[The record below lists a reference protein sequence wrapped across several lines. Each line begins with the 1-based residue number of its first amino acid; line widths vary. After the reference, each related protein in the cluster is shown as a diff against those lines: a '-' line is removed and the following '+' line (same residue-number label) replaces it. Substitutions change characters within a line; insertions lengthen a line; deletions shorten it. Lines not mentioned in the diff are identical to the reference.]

1 MNKTCLVWASISLL
15 IFLSSSCNKNDD
27 KPNQVNTLAW
37 AVGAADSTAYA
48 QVLFSSDQGENW
60 IRQCDT
66 MEAIKGK
73 ELVSVFIDPN
83 GLVWAAGRD
92 ATLIKTADKGQNWE
106 KVTVSFADDK
116 PDFAAVASA
125 PDATIWVSGSDGFV
139 MHSTNNGIHWIQ
151 QTLPFFNGG
160 FVQGITAVNNELIVA
175 VGGKITG
182 EGSDID
188 GAIAVSR
195 DGGTSWGEIVLA
207 DNYGRHEWI
216 GVKHF
221 GNDHIVVYGEQ
232 GHYTYTTDAGETWI
246 NDSLNFSG
254 GGGMPPDINGLS
266 MISESNWWAVLDL
279 DHVMLTTNQGA
290 SWTDQGSA
298 GQGNMFLMGI
308 DHANEQ
314 IAIATGASAGWPQAG
329 KILQTTNAG
338 NTWMEKYQSDAPIF
352 SVAVNKKQ

>member
-15 IFLSSSCNKNDD
+15 FFLSLSCNKNDD

-37 AVGAADSTAYA
+37 AVGAADSTAHA
-48 QVLFSSDQGENW
+48 LVLFSSDQGKNW
-60 IRQCDT
+60 IRQCNT
-66 MEAIKGK
+66 LEAIKDK

-83 GLVWAAGRD
+83 DLVWAAGSD
-92 ATLIKTADKGQNWE
+92 ATLIKTADNGQNWE

-125 PDATIWVSGSDGFV
+125 PDATIWVSGSAGFV

-160 FVQGITAVNNELIVA
+160 LIQGITAVNNDLIVA

-188 GAIAVSR
+188 GAIAISR

-221 GNDHIVVYGEQ
+221 GSDHIVVYGEQ
-232 GHYTYTTDAGETWI
+232 AHYTYTTDAGETWI
-246 NDSLNFSG
+246 NDSVNILG

-266 MISESNWWAVLDL
+266 MISESHWWAALDL
-279 DHVMLTTNQGA
+279 DHVLLTTNQGA

-308 DHANEQ
+308 DYANEH
-314 IAIATGASAGWPQAG
+314 IAIVAGASAGWPPAG
-329 KILQTTNAG
+329 KILQTTNGG
-338 NTWMEKYQSDAPIF
+338 NTWMVKYQSDAPIF
-352 SVAVNKKQ
+352 SVAVNKK